1 MTKMISEHSGYI
13 YNLTIFN
20 IQQKKSLANSEN
32 LHAVACNLSGALDF
46 TPHVTIKFA
55 LFDGWEPCSHS
66 QCPAA
71 LLPQTASPCWSLV
84 LMARSPG

>member
-55 LFDGWEPCSHS
+55 LFDGWEP
-66 QCPAA
+66 
-71 LLPQTASPCWSLV
+71 LLPFPVPSSLAAADCIPLLELGV
-84 LMARSPG
+84 DG